1 MVLHEEF
8 VVDHSIV
15 RATLIILLLGAAS
28 GAVRA
33 QSSLPFFGI
42 QTHFGQGRS
51 GPDTAMSLVRAAGIG
66 AIRDEVYW
74 HEVETSP
81 GVFTFQAKHD
91 AYIIAALT
99 RGLQPLVIL
108 DYGHPL
114 YGGTPRDSVSRA
126 AFARY
131 CSTVV
136 ARYAPQGVKHYEVW
150 NEPNLC
156 IPEFCPWSP
165 APSPEEYVALLRAA
179 YQAIKSADPSAFVLA
194 GATSPLDE
202 PETSQKIPG
211 VAFIQRI
218 IGLGAGDVCDA
229 ISFHQYPVNRP
240 PEDWV
245 PAEVARMRAVAP
257 GRRFWITEAGHHTS
271 TAYGGVSDLVQAQW
285 LLRAI
290 LIGRGVSDLDRL
302 SWYDLQDDCGD
313 GSNAECRYGIL
324 RQDGSPKPAYQA
336 LAAMHDVVGSRPFV
350 RVTQADGAYEAVFGS
365 GDSVV
370 RVIWTM
376 TGSTVRTVA
385 VPTEFARVRS
395 MFGTTTSIVG
405 TSGGLVTVT
414 ATEQPT
420 YVEALPG
427 GPTMNR
433 LEINPGSCIL
443 DSSQILQFEVAGWT
457 PDAMRVP
464 LSASAVGWQVIGS
477 GITISSSGI
486 AAAVDVG
493 DGTVIATYGMLTDTA
508 SVRVVAPRGSML
520 ISPMEPNQW
529 ALFTEL
535 MDWSGTFLGPT
546 DTGSGM
552 VLQYRL
558 IYRQTNANKYLVRL
572 RPRTPVFVPGRA
584 DSVKL
589 WFRGDGQNHA
599 VLFQIADRDGEWF
612 PTIPRRV
619 NWVGERR
626 PVAAR
631 IDPGSGRFDLPAEV
645 DEIDI
650 YLVPAV
656 APADGSVIEG
666 TLSLDSLH
674 AVFRPR
680 STSEVHATAAIPRTA
695 RLRTFPNPFNPSTTI
710 QVELPAAAPVRLEIF
725 DLMGRRLAILI
736 DGRVTAGEHEVAWS
750 GEYAPSGV
758 YVARLTT
765 PNERITNRLV
775 LVR

>member
-1 MVLHEEF
+1 MLLHEEL
-8 VVDHSIV
+8 VVDRSIV

-42 QTHFGQGRS
+42 QTHFGQDRTA
-51 GPDTAMSLVRAAGIG
+51 PDSAMSLVRAAGIG
-66 AIRDEVYW
+66 AIRDEIYW
-74 HEVETSP
+74 HEVETAP
-81 GVFTFQAKHD
+81 GVFTFHPKHD
-91 AYIIAALT
+91 AYINAALS

-114 YGGTPRDSVSRA
+114 YGGTPRDSAGRA

-136 ARYAPQGVKHYEVW
+136 ARYSSQGVKHYEVW

-165 APSPEEYVALLRAA
+165 APSPEEYVALLRSA
-179 YQAIKSADPSAFVLA
+179 YLAIKTADSSAFVLA

-202 PETSQKIPG
+202 PETTQKIPG

-285 LLRAI
+285 LIRAI
-290 LIGRGVSDLDRL
+290 LVGQSVADLDRL

-313 GSNAECRYGIL
+313 VANPECRYGIL

-336 LAAMHDVVGSRPFV
+336 LAAMHEVVGSRRFV
-350 RVTQADGAYEAVFGS
+350 SMTRSDGAYEAVFGT

-370 RVIWTM
+370 RVVWTM
-376 TGSTVRTVA
+376 SGSAVRSVA
-385 VPTEFARVRS
+385 IPTEFARVRS

-405 TSGGLVTVT
+405 TSGGLVGVT

-443 DSSQILQFEVAGWT
+443 DSSQSLQYEVAGWT
-457 PDAMRVP
+457 SDSMRVP
-464 LSASAVGWQVIGS
+464 LSPSTVAWTAIGPDLS
-477 GITISSSGI
+477 ISSNGVATAINIGEGS
-486 AAAVDVG
+486 VV
-493 DGTVIATYGMLTDTA
+493 ATYGVLTDTA
-508 SVRVVAPRGSML
+508 AVRVVAPRGLML
-520 ISPMEPNQW
+520 ISSMDPADWTMI
-529 ALFTEL
+529 TEM
-535 MDWSGTFLGPT
+535 MDSSGTRLGPSES
-546 DTGSGM
+546 GSGIA
-552 VLQYRL
+552 LKYRL
-558 IYRQTNANKYLVRL
+558 VYQQTNANKYLVRL
-572 RPRTPVFVPGRA
+572 RPQAPALIPGRA
-584 DSVKL
+584 DTVKL

-599 VLFQIADRDGEWF
+599 VLFQIADRDDEWF

-619 NWVGERR
+619 NWNDEWR

-650 YLVPAV
+650 YLVPAA
-656 APADGSVIEG
+656 APADGSIVEG
-666 TLSLDSLH
+666 SLALDSL
-674 AVFRPR
+674 AVLFRPR
-680 STSEVHATAAIPRTA
+680 SISPVHLTTAVPRTIRIRA
-695 RLRTFPNPFNPSTTI
+695 FPNPFNPSTTI
-710 QVELPAAAPVRLEIF
+710 LFELSAAASVRLEIF

-736 DGRVTAGEHEVAWS
+736 DGRMAAGEHEVAW
-750 GEYAPSGV
+750 GGGDAPSGV
-758 YVARLTT
+758 YVACLTT
-765 PNERITNRLV
+765 PNERITDRLV
-775 LVR
+775 LLR